1 MSYIG
6 GPLPGQE
13 KEEESENRDLIQSYK
28 DRTIG
33 KETIDRT
40 ISVVQK
46 LQKNSPEWLKQGA
59 STTGSLLKDTYMDA
73 RTLEGKEWLNP
84 ADVALAGGVRLAEGI
99 GWLGEKAIAKPVE
112 AFAHKALGIDPRG
125 AKFLG
130 IATEIAVTAG
140 GAPKAAKY
148 VKSGA
153 AM

>member
-13 KEEESENRDLIQSYK
+13 KEEESENRNLIQSYK

-59 STTGSLLKDTYMDA
+59 RTTGSL
-73 RTLEGKEWLNP
+73 
-84 ADVALAGGVRLAEGI
+84 
-99 GWLGEKAIAKPVE
+99 
-112 AFAHKALGIDPRG
+112 
-125 AKFLG
+125 
-130 IATEIAVTAG
+130 
-140 GAPKAAKY
+140 
-148 VKSGA
+148 
-153 AM
+153 